1 MLQILNIIHI
11 LVDPADGVKGRTW
24 GPSSVK
30 NERHQRTS
38 VIFADGRWSKSAP
51 NLERSL
57 KNLGHSNTGAL
68 NSLCKSLSDTYKRVG
83 YFCKKICRL
92 FYKQRTKFS

>member
-1 MLQILNIIHI
+1 
-11 LVDPADGVKGRTW
+11 VKGRTW

-57 KNLGHSNTGAL
+57 KNLGHSNSGAL
-68 NSLCKSLSDTYKRVG
+68 NSLCKTLLGVVKCVKCRGAWKMGLTTSTVHQEILQQNSKFDTE
-83 YFCKKICRL
+83 I
-92 FYKQRTKFS
+92 